1 MKADTLQILWHPDKS
16 NKGQAV
22 YALDINQA
30 NVLATA
36 GADEMVR
43 LWQINGDKV
52 EFITELSGHDRTVNV
67 VRFSPDGTRLAS
79 AGDDSVILVRTR
91 RSSDNWTEWSLN
103 WLRGHVLDV
112 CDLCWSPDGLQ
123 LASASVDNV
132 VLVWKLDSSER
143 KEMKRHE
150 NYVQGVAWDPRDEF
164 VASQSSDQTCA
175 VLHKQ
180 SEQASSWTTHRT
192 LQQITDGTESR
203 DMFCDQD
210 TPLFF
215 RRLCWSPEGSLLLCP
230 AGVHQSHKQTEA
242 VPEMFQTT
250 EAAAASGV
258 AAYSAYV
265 IGRKNLG
272 EPLLQLAGFNKPVTA
287 IRCCPVLFQR
297 IASTE
302 PAALDLPY
310 RIVFAVMSLD
320 VIRIYDTQHKHPIC
334 HIGGLHY
341 AHLTDIGWVHDG
353 SKLMVSS
360 ADGYCSLI
368 SFEAGELGELLPE
381 EQVPALMR
389 QRKALDCTASTVGV
403 TEKRAAVN
411 VLAPRT
417 KKAKRIVPSVV
428 ESAGHSAAVVH
439 ETAAENKQSSLQ
451 PPVQVAHILK
461 PKKKITPER
470 IQTSITSIGDPTT
483 VAQPSAADTP
493 SEKGNKRKIVPEQL
507 PYEAIT
513 PQHPARSADSSAVNF
528 EDTAKRLN
536 REAAAAAPRVDAIE
550 MATNQTSTV

>member
-1 MKADTLQILWHPDKS
+1 M
-16 NKGQAV
+16 
-22 YALDINQA
+22 
-30 NVLATA
+30 
-36 GADEMVR
+36 
-43 LWQINGDKV
+43 
-52 EFITELSGHDRTVNV
+52 
-67 VRFSPDGTRLAS
+67 
-79 AGDDSVILVRTR
+79 
-91 RSSDNWTEWSLN
+91 
-103 WLRGHVLDV
+103 
-112 CDLCWSPDGLQ
+112 
-123 LASASVDNV
+123 
-132 VLVWKLDSSER
+132 
-143 KEMKRHE
+143 
-150 NYVQGVAWDPRDEF
+150 
-164 VASQSSDQTCA
+164 
-175 VLHKQ
+175 
-180 SEQASSWTTHRT
+180 
-192 LQQITDGTESR
+192 
-203 DMFCDQD
+203 
-210 TPLFF
+210 
-215 RRLCWSPEGSLLLCP
+215 
-230 AGVHQSHKQTEA
+230 
-242 VPEMFQTT
+242 PEMFQTT

-265 IGRKNLG
+265 IGRENLG
-272 EPLLQLAGFNKPVTA
+272 EPLLQLAGFSKPVTA

-368 SFEAGELGELLPE
+368 TFEAGELGELLPD
-381 EQVPALMR
+381 EQVPTLMR

-403 TEKRAAVN
+403 AEKRVAVN
-411 VLAPRT
+411 VIAPRT

-428 ESAGHSAAVVH
+428 ESQSAAVVQP
-439 ETAAENKQSSLQ
+439 AESKPLQ
-451 PPVQVAHILK
+451 PPVQVAHVLK

-470 IQTSITSIGDPTT
+470 IQTSIGDPTT
-483 VAQPSAADTP
+483 AAQPSAADTP
-493 SEKGNKRKIVPEQL
+493 SEKGHKRKIIPEQL

-550 MATNQTSTV
+550 MPTNQTSSV

>member
-1 MKADTLQILWHPDKS
+1 MGICVFKMKADTLQILWHPDKS

-22 YALDINQA
+22 YSLDINQA

-52 EFITELSGHDRTVNV
+52 EFITELTGHDRTVNV

-91 RSSDNWTEWSLN
+91 RSSGNWTEWSLN

-150 NYVQGVAWDPRDEF
+150 NYVQGVAWDPRGEF
-164 VASQSSDQTCA
+164 VATQSSDQTCA

-180 SEQASSWTTHRT
+180 GEQASSWTTHRT
-192 LQQITDGTESR
+192 LQQITHGGESR

-215 RRLCWSPEGSLLLCP
+215 RRLCWSPEGSFLLCP
-230 AGVHQSHKQTEA
+230 AGVHQSYKEA
-242 VPEMFQTT
+242 EAMPEMFQTT

-265 IGRKNLG
+265 IGRENLG
-272 EPLLQLAGFNKPVTA
+272 EPLLQLAGFSKPVTA

-368 SFEAGELGELLPE
+368 TFEAGELGELLPD

-403 TEKRAAVN
+403 AEKRVAVN
-411 VLAPRT
+411 VIAPRT

-428 ESAGHSAAVVH
+428 ESQSAAVVQP
-439 ETAAENKQSSLQ
+439 AESKPLQ
-451 PPVQVAHILK
+451 PPVQVAHVLK

-470 IQTSITSIGDPTT
+470 IQTSIGDPTT
-483 VAQPSAADTP
+483 AAQPSAADTP
-493 SEKGNKRKIVPEQL
+493 SEKGTKRKIIPEQL

-550 MATNQTSTV
+550 MPTNQTSSV